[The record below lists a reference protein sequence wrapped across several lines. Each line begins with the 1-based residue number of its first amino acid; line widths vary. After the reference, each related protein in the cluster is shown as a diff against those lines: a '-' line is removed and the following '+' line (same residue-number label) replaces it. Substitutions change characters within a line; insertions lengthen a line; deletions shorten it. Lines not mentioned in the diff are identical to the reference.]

1 MNYNILQP
9 KALAPMFLEESIWP
23 SWDHDIKFFI
33 FKSYMCSFQLILFL
47 TFNLTN
53 MPSISCRTLYS
64 VRSLDGISSLTCRI
78 IVPLFEERSHLFV
91 LEKPLINLTNY
102 WKILILFYLS
112 TFRWGRSDVL
122 ALEKLSSFKFPEA
135 NFESSEAFSNKIP
148 EYPVFSQKNFN
159 KFNRITS

>member
-1 MNYNILQP
+1 MKYNILQP

-47 TFNLTN
+47 ICNSTN
-53 MPSISCRTLYS
+53 MPLISCRTLYS
-64 VRSLDGISSLTCRI
+64 VRSLDGISSLTCKI
-78 IVPLFEERSHLFV
+78 IVPLFEEWSHLFV
-91 LEKPLINLTNY
+91 LEKPLINLTSY

-112 TFRWGRSDVL
+112 TFRWGRSDVH

-148 EYPVFSQKNFN
+148 EYPVFPQKNFN

>member
-1 MNYNILQP
+1 MKYNILQP

-23 SWDHDIKFFI
+23 SWGHDIKFFI

-47 TFNLTN
+47 ICNSTN
-53 MPSISCRTLYS
+53 MPLISCRTLYS
-64 VRSLDGISSLTCRI
+64 VRSLDGISCKI
-78 IVPLFEERSHLFV
+78 IVPLFEEWSHLFV

-102 WKILILFYLS
+102 WEILILFYLS

-148 EYPVFSQKNFN
+148 EYPVFPQKNFN
-159 KFNRITS
+159 KSNRITS